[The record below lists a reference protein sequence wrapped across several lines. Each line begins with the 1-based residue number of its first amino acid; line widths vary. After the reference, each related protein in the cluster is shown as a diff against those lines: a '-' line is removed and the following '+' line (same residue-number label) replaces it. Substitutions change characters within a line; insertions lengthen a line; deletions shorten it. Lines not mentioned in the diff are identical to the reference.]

1 MIGLGLNPNLCGL
14 LVRIDQAKPIHV
26 LIFSVPKTKLSHQA
40 LVLESKFR
48 QDLFR
53 SQVLWHR
60 DGLDSIKPANDPVF
74 KSKFDNFSRRFG
86 GDPFSPMVR
95 SNVVTNVATVVSLV
109 KSIQAAAANQFIGVL
124 VENSPSHRMVRLK
137 PMRKFRDHHLSLLQ
151 IFELLKVVVVNHVG
165 VGEQSE
171 NSLGV
176 SRENRSQFELRGF
189 KSRNRIQ
196 RYAAGSQE
204 EIG

>member
-1 MIGLGLNPNLCGL
+1 
-14 LVRIDQAKPIHV
+14 
-26 LIFSVPKTKLSHQA
+26 
-40 LVLESKFR
+40 
-48 QDLFR
+48 
-53 SQVLWHR
+53 
-60 DGLDSIKPANDPVF
+60 
-74 KSKFDNFSRRFG
+74 
-86 GDPFSPMVR
+86 
-95 SNVVTNVATVVSLV
+95 
-109 KSIQAAAANQFIGVL
+109 
-124 VENSPSHRMVRLK
+124 MVRLK